1 MIAVFAAALLA
12 PAGAS
17 AQAASVVGGDAG
29 FTAAFETEHGRRAAA
44 AVPRVGARFDAAG
57 SALPVGGIAARWRDG
72 HGLSVDL
79 GIDGEGRTGGGTDV
93 RLRLGAGWQVRS
105 SAAVVVEASRS
116 MRRAEAVR
124 FLAGMRVGR

>member
-1 MIAVFAAALLA
+1 MVTIAALLAALA

-29 FTAAFETEHGRRAAA
+29 FAAVFETEHGRGAA

-93 RLRLGAGWQVRS
+93 RLRLGAGWRVRP
-105 SAAVVVEASRS
+105 SAAVLVEASRS

-124 FLAGMRVGR
+124 WLAGMRFGR

>member
-1 MIAVFAAALLA
+1 MVISALLALLA
-12 PAGAS
+12 PAAAS

-29 FTAAFETEHGRRAAA
+29 FTAAFETEHGRGAA
-44 AVPRVGARFDAAG
+44 AVPRVGAWFDAAG
-57 SALPVGGIAARWRDG
+57 SALPMGGIAARWRDG

-79 GIDGEGRTGGGTDV
+79 GVDGEGRTGGGTDV
-93 RLRLGAGWQVRS
+93 RLRLGAGWQVRP

-124 FLAGMRVGR
+124 VLAGVRLGR